1 MLSRSNVDF
10 GRRVVSDVG
19 LRAQNQTTSG
29 QSTTKLF
36 EAIYDENLGDF
47 ERALEEGANVNTF
60 NEEGMTPLISIISN
74 LSSGSGAEK
83 EYQSM
88 IRLLL
93 LHQSID
99 VNIHEKRDGNTA
111 LHLAMCFL
119 QKKVL
124 QLLLSHPRISI

>member
-1 MLSRSNVDF
+1 MLSQNNVDF

-36 EAIYDENLGDF
+36 KAIDDENLGDF
-47 ERALEEGANVNTF
+47 ERALAEGANVNTF
-60 NEEGMTPLISIISN
+60 NEEGMTPLISIINN

-93 LHQSID
+93 FHRSI
-99 VNIHEKRDGNTA
+99 
-111 LHLAMCFL
+111 
-119 QKKVL
+119 
-124 QLLLSHPRISI
+124 